1 MSVPHI
7 ETHNAWVEFPI
18 FDAKTRSL
26 KKAFLGKA
34 GGAIGRNESNVVV
47 IEALRDITMSLE
59 LGDRVGLVGHNGAG
73 KSTLLRLLSG
83 IYEPTRGVASV
94 TGRVAPVFDLGVGM
108 DPEISGFEN
117 IIIRGL
123 FLGQT
128 RKQMLAK
135 VDEIAEFTELG
146 DYLSMPLRTY
156 STGMRVRLAM
166 GVVTSIDPEILLL
179 DEGIGAVDAEFL
191 KKAQTRLQ
199 SLVERSG
206 ILVFA
211 SHSNE
216 FLARLCKTA
225 MWIDHGTIKMT
236 GGIEDVVRAYEGEDA
251 ARHVREVLEEHAPTG
266 LQTVPRMTESVCAVV
281 VTHRRPDE
289 LAKSLD
295 AVSAQTRA
303 PDHLVVV
310 DNDDDARVRDI
321 VNGQPVATT
330 YLGSRRNLG
339 GAGGFAL
346 GMLHALAL
354 GADWV
359 WLADDDGRPLDS
371 EVLGT
376 LLACASKHGL
386 AEVSPMVCDMA
397 DPQRLAFPLRRGLV
411 WRRRV
416 SELRT
421 GTEDLLPGIASL
433 FNGALFR
440 ASTLDAVGVPDLRLF
455 VRGDETELHRR
466 LLRSGL
472 PFGTCLNAVYLHPQG
487 SDEFKPILGGRM
499 HTQYPDDAAKRY
511 FTYRN
516 RGYLQSMPG
525 MRKLVFQ
532 EWMRFGWYFLVSRRD
547 PAGLREWIR
556 LRRLGRREKF
566 ERPAQ

>member
-1 MSVPHI
+1 
-7 ETHNAWVEFPI
+7 
-18 FDAKTRSL
+18 
-26 KKAFLGKA
+26 
-34 GGAIGRNESNVVV
+34 
-47 IEALRDITMSLE
+47 
-59 LGDRVGLVGHNGAG
+59 
-73 KSTLLRLLSG
+73 
-83 IYEPTRGVASV
+83 
-94 TGRVAPVFDLGVGM
+94 
-108 DPEISGFEN
+108 
-117 IIIRGL
+117 
-123 FLGQT
+123 
-128 RKQMLAK
+128 
-135 VDEIAEFTELG
+135 
-146 DYLSMPLRTY
+146 
-156 STGMRVRLAM
+156 
-166 GVVTSIDPEILLL
+166 
-179 DEGIGAVDAEFL
+179 
-191 KKAQTRLQ
+191 
-199 SLVERSG
+199 
-206 ILVFA
+206 
-211 SHSNE
+211 
-216 FLARLCKTA
+216 
-225 MWIDHGTIKMT
+225 
-236 GGIEDVVRAYEGEDA
+236 
-251 ARHVREVLEEHAPTG
+251 
-266 LQTVPRMTESVCAVV
+266 MTESICAVV
-281 VTHRRPDE
+281 VTHQRPDE

-310 DNDDDARVRDI
+310 DNDFSDGQDARVRDI
-321 VNGQPVATT
+321 VDGQPIATT
-330 YLGSRRNLG
+330 YIGSRRNLG

-376 LLACASKHGL
+376 LLACASRHGL

-397 DPQRLAFPLRRGLV
+397 NPEQLAFPLRRGLL

-416 SELRT
+416 NELRT
-421 GTEDLLPGIASL
+421 DTEDLLPGIASL

-440 ASTLDAVGVPDLRLF
+440 ASTLEAVGVPDLRLF

-466 LLRSGL
+466 LVRSGL
-472 PFGTCLNAVYLHPQG
+472 PFGTCLNAVYLHPEG

-499 HTQYPDDAAKRY
+499 HTQYPADATKRY

>member
-1 MSVPHI
+1 
-7 ETHNAWVEFPI
+7 
-18 FDAKTRSL
+18 
-26 KKAFLGKA
+26 
-34 GGAIGRNESNVVV
+34 
-47 IEALRDITMSLE
+47 
-59 LGDRVGLVGHNGAG
+59 
-73 KSTLLRLLSG
+73 
-83 IYEPTRGVASV
+83 
-94 TGRVAPVFDLGVGM
+94 
-108 DPEISGFEN
+108 
-117 IIIRGL
+117 
-123 FLGQT
+123 
-128 RKQMLAK
+128 
-135 VDEIAEFTELG
+135 
-146 DYLSMPLRTY
+146 
-156 STGMRVRLAM
+156 
-166 GVVTSIDPEILLL
+166 
-179 DEGIGAVDAEFL
+179 
-191 KKAQTRLQ
+191 
-199 SLVERSG
+199 
-206 ILVFA
+206 
-211 SHSNE
+211 
-216 FLARLCKTA
+216 
-225 MWIDHGTIKMT
+225 
-236 GGIEDVVRAYEGEDA
+236 
-251 ARHVREVLEEHAPTG
+251 
-266 LQTVPRMTESVCAVV
+266 MTESICAVV

-295 AVSAQTRA
+295 AVSTQTRA

-310 DNDDDARVRDI
+310 DNDFSDGQDARVRDI
-321 VNGQPVATT
+321 VDGQPIATT
-330 YLGSRRNLG
+330 YIGSRRNLG

-376 LLACASKHGL
+376 LVACASKHGL
-386 AEVSPMVCDMA
+386 AEVSPMVCDMSN
-397 DPQRLAFPLRRGLV
+397 PEQLAFPLRRGLL

-416 SELRT
+416 NELRT
-421 GTEDLLPGIASL
+421 GTEDLLPEIASL

-440 ASTLDAVGVPDLRLF
+440 ASTLEAVGVPDLRLF

-466 LLRSGL
+466 LVRSGL
-472 PFGTCLNAVYLHPQG
+472 PFGTCLNAVYLHPEG

-499 HTQYPDDAAKRY
+499 HTQYPADATKRY

-532 EWMRFGWYFLVSRRD
+532 EWMRFSWYFLVSRRD